1 MHCGRLIFS
10 VLSLLEEYLKWE
22 SVCVRNNAWLK
33 RSNPRRSWETKKKT
47 KVPEQRKWRCVK
59 TTHKS
64 SGFLLTGS
72 SQTADDIITKEPYKR
87 SSYSLQSQFNSPWMV
102 IGNSRGNQSYCTF
115 FFSPWRLFDRKDHL
129 NIYEPSVLLLTLVWQ
144 RASLSEE
151 NLEEAKTS
159 L

>member
-1 MHCGRLIFS
+1 M
-10 VLSLLEEYLKWE
+10 KWE

-33 RSNPRRSWETKKKT
+33 RSNLRRSWETKKKT

-64 SGFLLTGS
+64 SGFLLTGN

-115 FFSPWRLFDRKDHL
+115 FCSPWRFIWQKRPFEYLWALRSSFNSGLTESIIIKNLTVVTLHSWSSIL
-129 NIYEPSVLLLTLVWQ
+129 SVQKLKEF
-144 RASLSEE
+144 SGFS
-151 NLEEAKTS
+151 
-159 L
+159 